1 MARVVSSRSKA
12 DGTTE
17 FETSARGKAVNTSS
31 RHRFAKHDVV
41 ASGFRDVT
49 RDDFKNM
56 WSQFPAYDTF
66 YAYCPTGRA

>member
-1 MARVVSSRSKA
+1 M
-12 DGTTE
+12 
-17 FETSARGKAVNTSS
+17 NTSS